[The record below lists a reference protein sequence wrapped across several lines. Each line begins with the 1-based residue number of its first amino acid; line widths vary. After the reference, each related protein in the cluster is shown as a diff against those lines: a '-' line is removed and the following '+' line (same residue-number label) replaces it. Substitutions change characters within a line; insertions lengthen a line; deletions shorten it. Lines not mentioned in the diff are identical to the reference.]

1 MKLKYTLMIGMM
13 LFLTACSSTRISS
26 EIYLVDIDEIPD
38 VEAMTVNVMI
48 GLPISSQD
56 ECAESRQ
63 RYSDVFGESSG
74 FKNMEFVRCYSEGSS
89 NLAEYELEVPMRIAD
104 PYESSMQGTF
114 EIVRND
120 DSQTGNRNL
129 YIRSKPSALCNLNK
143 LIRDEFYRSLDLS
156 DTSPRVVITNDFRE
170 SQMLILSQ
178 VFVNGVPTI
187 KPTEF
192 VVERRDS
199 VDVVLSDV
207 TAAWVFDK
215 SCNVSSRT
223 ALVAE
228 WVVDS

>member
-13 LFLTACSSTRISS
+13 LFVTACSSTRISS

-129 YIRSKPSALCNLNK
+129 FIRSKPSALCNLNK

-178 VFVNGVPTI
+178 VFVDGVPII

-228 WVVDS
+228 WEVDA